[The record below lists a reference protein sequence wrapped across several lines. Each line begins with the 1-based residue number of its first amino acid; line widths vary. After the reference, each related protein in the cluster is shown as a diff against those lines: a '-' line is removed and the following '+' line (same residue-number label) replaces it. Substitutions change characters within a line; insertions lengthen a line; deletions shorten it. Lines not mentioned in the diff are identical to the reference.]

1 MTRYLAVPPG
11 AGPHPGL
18 VVIHEI
24 FGLDARVRKVADRFA
39 AAGYL
44 ALAPD
49 LFTGRL
55 HRRFSE
61 DTARHVLPVL
71 WGLPVD
77 QKSSPD
83 AVRKAFKGHGKDE
96 VEVAVALANLN
107 LSLDWI
113 PTMVSFLRAAV
124 GQLKARADCNGR
136 VGAIGFCFGGRMS
149 FQLATAE
156 PDLGAA
162 VVFYGTGPLE
172 EDLERTACPV
182 LGVYG
187 ALDEYVTK
195 DVPRVARAMERHRKP
210 FEHHIF
216 DRTGHAFARPGAEA
230 FHEANAGAA
239 WKLADEF
246 LAQHLR

>member
-1 MTRYLAVPPG
+1 
-11 AGPHPGL
+11 

-24 FGLDARVRKVADRFA
+24 FGLDPWMRAVADRFA

-55 HRRFSE
+55 HPRFGE
-61 DTARHVLPVL
+61 GTARHVLPVL

-77 QKSSPD
+77 QKSSPE

-96 VEVAVALANLN
+96 VEVAVALANLD

-113 PTMVSFLRAAV
+113 PAVVSSLRAAV
-124 GQLKARADCNGR
+124 AQLNARADCNGR
-136 VGAIGFCFGGRMS
+136 VGAVGFCFGGRMS

-162 VVFYGTGPLE
+162 VVFYGTGPVE
-172 EDLERTACPV
+172 EDIERTSCPV

-195 DVPRVARAMERHRKP
+195 DVPRVARAMERYGKP
-210 FEHHIF
+210 FQYHVF
-216 DRTGHAFARPGAEA
+216 DRTGHAFARPGAKA
-230 FHEANAGAA
+230 FHEANAEAA
-239 WKLADEF
+239 WKLTDDF
-246 LAQHLR
+246 LARHLR